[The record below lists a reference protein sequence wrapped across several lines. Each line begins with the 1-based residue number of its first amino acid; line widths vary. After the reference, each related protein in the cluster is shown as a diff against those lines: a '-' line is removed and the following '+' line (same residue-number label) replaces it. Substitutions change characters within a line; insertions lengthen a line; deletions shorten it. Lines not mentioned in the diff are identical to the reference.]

1 MISFKWFVNVS
12 RISISNPL
20 RLYFIDI
27 DIDEK
32 NSETIETCSKNDD
45 KIEKENKKI
54 Q

>member
-27 DIDEK
+27 DEK
-32 NSETIETCSKNDD
+32 NSETIETYSKNDD